1 MHYTVFNTPVIKLFL
16 RGLSLFFLKILGWKT
31 VGQLPEESKYV
42 IIFAPHTSNWDV
54 LYGVFVAFTLK
65 LDACYLAK
73 KELFRWP
80 FGPLMKWLGGIP
92 IDRTTSG
99 HTVNQMI
106 QKFNESERFVLA
118 IAPEGTRRKVEYWK
132 SGFYHIAEGAHVP
145 ILPGFLDYVS
155 KKGGVGPRIHP
166 TGDICRD
173 MQTIQDFYVT
183 IKGKNPDHTSPA
195 AIFLKHNF

>member
-1 MHYTVFNTPVIKLFL
+1 
-16 RGLSLFFLKILGWKT
+16 
-31 VGQLPEESKYV
+31 
-42 IIFAPHTSNWDV
+42 
-54 LYGVFVAFTLK
+54 
-65 LDACYLAK
+65 
-73 KELFRWP
+73 
-80 FGPLMKWLGGIP
+80 MKWLGGIP

-145 ILPGFLDYVS
+145 LLLGFLDYVS
-155 KKGGVGPRIHP
+155 KEGGAGPRIHL
-166 TGDICRD
+166 TSDIYHD

-183 IKGKNPDHTSPA
+183 IKGKNPDQTSPA
-195 AIFLKHNF
+195 AIFLKA

>member
-16 RGLSLFFLKILGWKT
+16 RGLSLFFLKILDWKT

-42 IIFAPHTSNWDV
+42 IIIAPHTSNWDV

-65 LDACYLAK
+65 LDACYMAK

-80 FGPLMKWLGGIP
+80 FAPLMKWLGGIP

-145 ILPGFLDYVS
+145 ILLGFLDYVG

-166 TGDICRD
+166 AGDIYRD
-173 MQTIQDFYVT
+173 MQTIQDFYIT
-183 IKGKNPDHTSPA
+183 IKGKNSGQTNPA
-195 AIFLKHNF
+195 AIFLKT